1 MNGEIPIQKVLDYR
15 QQGLSTEKIIQ
26 SLISEGYS
34 MQIVRDALQ
43 QAEIKKSIATNIA
56 EPAQE
61 EAPSIPQPQH
71 ISKPAPAP
79 QPAYASAQPRQQ
91 GINIDEIQRILE
103 EIISEKW
110 AENEEVIRNMIEWKA
125 VISTKIKEMET
136 RMAEFNIRVDNMNS
150 MLGKKAEEFNSTMT
164 DVDTEIKALDK
175 ALNKLIPALSD
186 NISELKDIINRT
198 PKEEKTSETK
208 KAIK

>member
-34 MQIVRDALQ
+34 MQIIRDALQ

-56 EPAQE
+56 ESAQE
-61 EAPSIPQPQH
+61 EAPSTPQPQT
-71 ISKPAPAP
+71 ISKPTPAP
-79 QPAYASAQPRQQ
+79 QPAYAPAQPRQQ

-110 AENEEVIRNMIEWKA
+110 AENEEVIRNIIEWKA

-186 NISELKDIINRT
+186 NISELKDIVNRT
-198 PKEEKTSETK
+198 PKEEKTAETK
-208 KAIK
+208 KALK